1 MHHSPAIF
9 LLLSGWLCV
18 GCSTS
23 RSLIESRVD
32 ARRSATAVGIPSR
45 SLELMNGRW
54 YTDTGFVPRTFYVE
68 DGILRSARPAVVDST
83 IDLRGGFVIP
93 PFGDAHTHNLD
104 GPFNLEKV
112 RDAYISEGTFYVAV
126 LTNTATG
133 AEQVRERFNRACD
146 LDVVYANGGITSTL
160 SHPFLAYEPRAMR
173 LQGDWH
179 AHAAEIRKSRIRE
192 NNAYWFIDNL
202 DDLDTKWPAIVAAQP
217 GIIKIFLL
225 DARENPPAMSDSG
238 LPRGHGLR
246 PSLVPE
252 LVKRAHA
259 AGIRVAAHV
268 ETAAD
273 FGIAV
278 DGGVDFVAH
287 LPGYSAG
294 IDGNGRALPDASTER
309 YEIPEEL
316 ARKAGERGTA
326 VTPTVS
332 LTFMGSGPDS
342 SAALAARHA
351 LMKRNLN
358 RLRTHGARIVV
369 GSDWFGRTATHE
381 INAMRASGAWD
392 DAALLRMWASETP
405 RAIFPDR
412 RIGHLAPGY
421 EASFLVLDAN
431 PLERFDA
438 VTTIRLRVKQGCV
451 L

>member
-1 MHHSPAIF
+1 MVT
-9 LLLSGWLCV
+9 GN
-18 GCSTS
+18 
-23 RSLIESRVD
+23 VD
-32 ARRSATAVGIPSR
+32 TRRSAGGGPGTGR
-45 SLELMNGRW
+45 SLELVNGHW
-54 YTDTGFVPRTFYVE
+54 YTDTGFVSRTVYVE
-68 DGILRSARPAVVDST
+68 GGVFRSGRPATVDST

-133 AEQVRERFNRACD
+133 AAQVRERFNRPCD
-146 LDVVYANGGITSTL
+146 LDVLYANGGITSTL

-173 LQGDWH
+173 LQGDWT
-179 AHAAEIRKSRIRE
+179 AHAAEIRRSRIRE

-202 DDLDTKWPAIVAAQP
+202 EDLEVKWPAIVAANP

-225 DARENPPAMSDSG
+225 DARENPPAIPDSG
-238 LPRGHGLR
+238 LPHGHGLR

-252 LVKRAHA
+252 VVKRAHA
-259 AGIRVAAHV
+259 AGMRVAAHV

-273 FGIAV
+273 FAIAV
-278 DGGVDFVAH
+278 DGGVDLIAH

-294 IDGNGRALPDASTER
+294 IDRDGRARAGATTEQ
-309 YEIPEEL
+309 YEITDEV
-316 ARKAGERGTA
+316 ARRAGARRIF
-326 VTPTVS
+326 VTPTIAW
-332 LTFMGSGPDS
+332 TFTGSGPDS
-342 SAALAARHA
+342 VAALTTRQA
-351 LMKRNLN
+351 LLKRNLA

-369 GSDWFGRTATHE
+369 GSDWFGRTAAYE
-381 INAMRASGAWD
+381 IGAMRASGAWD
-392 DAALLRMWASETP
+392 DAALLRMWAAETP
-405 RAIFPDR
+405 RAIFPER
-412 RIGHLAPGY
+412 RIGQLAPGY
-421 EASFLVLDAN
+421 EASFLVLDEN

>member
-1 MHHSPAIF
+1 MHPALV
-9 LLLSGWLCV
+9 LLLTGLLPL

-23 RSLIESRVD
+23 RSVARGTVD
-32 ARRSATAVGIPSR
+32 TRPSAGSFAGTGR
-45 SLELMNGRW
+45 SLELVNGQW
-54 YTDTGFVPRTFYVE
+54 YTDSGFVTRTFYV
-68 DGILRSARPAVVDST
+68 DGGVLRSGRPATVDST

-104 GPFNLEKV
+104 GAFNHEKV

-133 AEQVRERFNRACD
+133 AAQVRERFNRPCD

-173 LQGDWH
+173 LQGDWN
-179 AHAAEIRKSRIRE
+179 AHAAGIRKSRIRE

-202 DDLDTKWPAIVAAQP
+202 HDLNVKWPAILAARP

-225 DARENPPAMSDSG
+225 DASEHPPAMSDSG
-238 LPRGHGLR
+238 LPGGHGLR

-259 AGIRVAAHV
+259 AGVRVAAHV

-278 DGGVDFVAH
+278 DGGVDLIAH

-294 IDGNGRALPDASTER
+294 MDGGGRALAGASMTR
-309 YEIPEEL
+309 YEIPDEV
-316 ARKAGERGTA
+316 ARKAGARRIA
-326 VTPTVS
+326 VTPTLS

-342 SAALAARHA
+342 VAALAARQA
-351 LMKRNLN
+351 LMTRNIS
-358 RLRTHGARIVV
+358 RLRMHGARIVV
-369 GSDWFGRTATHE
+369 GSDWFGQTATRE
-381 INAMRASGAWD
+381 ISAMRASGAWD
-392 DAALLRMWASETP
+392 DAALLRMWAIETP
-405 RAIFPDR
+405 RTIFPER

-438 VTTIRLRVKQGCV
+438 VKAIRLRMKQGC
-451 L
+451 LL